1 MSGFE
6 TFVQNELPNRQVLLV
21 GTGNPGTANSNAGT
35 YAPIGAYWL
44 DSNDSF
50 KRYVKYGENDTDWE
64 IVPTASDIGSGG
76 GSSISNTLTAKWDDT
91 ATTFAATSAIHTQV
105 FTRGSLSVDMQSPSA
120 VFIAMQENNFAA
132 DGYYQEVNSKHVMV
146 LPYDTYVKKIMFRST
161 GSGGETVNIGVH
173 SNRDVTNIAS
183 QEYKYFD
190 PAPIETQ
197 TYTFANNNQSQG
209 YVFTSAASASAGDTL
224 GVSVS
229 ASGDVGLASLT
240 IVLDFIKD

>member
-21 GTGNPGTANSNAGT
+21 STGNPGAGSGT

-44 DSNDSF
+44 DSNDSY

-76 GSSISNTLTAKWDDT
+76 GTGGASISDALSAKWDDT

-105 FTRGSLSVDMQSPSA
+105 FTRGSLSIDMASPSA
-120 VFIAMQENNFAA
+120 TFIAMQESNFAA
-132 DGYYQEVNSKHVMV
+132 DGYWQEVNSKHVMV

-173 SNRDVTNIAS
+173 SNRDATNITS
-183 QEYKYFD
+183 EEYKYFD